1 MKYLGR
7 LNIQTAFT
15 VCNGGDTAKCAWV
28 LMLLSRNI
36 V

>member
-15 VCNGGDTAKCAWV
+15 VCNGGDTAKCAWA